1 MKHSNERILTT
12 HTGSL
17 PRTDALT
24 ELLIAREQRRDF
36 DAADMAREA
45 RVALDIVLQKQI
57 DAGIDILNPVQIS
70 SANMEPEHLMESFG
84 GKIVFWGGGCDTQQ
98 ILPRGTAEEIREHVR
113 CNLEIFNAKD
123 GGYVFTQVHN
133 IQQNVPPE
141 NVEAMFAAAR
151 EFG

>member
-57 DAGIDILNPVQIS
+57 IQGIAL
-70 SANMEPEHLMESFG
+70 
-84 GKIVFWGGGCDTQQ
+84 T
-98 ILPRGTAEEIREHVR
+98 GT
-113 CNLEIFNAKD
+113 K
-123 GGYVFTQVHN
+123 G
-133 IQQNVPPE
+133 
-141 NVEAMFAAAR
+141 
-151 EFG
+151 